1 MENLLRIHIKN
12 NDVTNAV
19 REYTETVCQELF
31 EATELAHFVS
41 VVVKPRKNGQ
51 KKVEVTLS
59 SVEGT
64 FRKEQSGKDYYDVLP
79 DIVSNLKQQVLND
92 RKRKIDIKRHISKE
106 LKENYKEELITRYD
120 KEMVRTKNIEPDAYS
135 EEEAISMLENLD
147 HDFFLYVDKVTNKPT
162 VIYNREDGGY
172 GTIQIDSRVDIVNV

>member
-1 MENLLRIHIKN
+1 MGNLLRIHIKN
-12 NDVTNAV
+12 SNVTNAV
-19 REYTETVCQELF
+19 KEYTETVCQELF
-31 EATELAHFVS
+31 EVTELAHFVF

-64 FRKEQSGKDYYDVLP
+64 FRKEQSGKDYYDILP

-92 RKRKIDIKRHISKE
+92 RKRKVDIKRHISKE

-120 KEMVRTKNIEPDAYS
+120 KEMVRTKSIEPDAYS

-172 GTIQIDSRVDIVNV
+172 GAIQIDSSVDIVNV